1 MIKATGYLFDRI
13 AYISDCNKINKKVS
27 RKLMNFSGMIETGM
41 KTILRLFFDGLNS
54 KNQADLIQS
63 NLR

>member
-1 MIKATGYLFDRI
+1 MAEL
-13 AYISDCNKINKKVS
+13 S